1 MILKIYDENPNY
13 QDVLKVVKC
22 LENGGIIVLPTDTL
36 YAFACSMN
44 YKKAV
49 EKMALLKGTSLGK
62 AKFSL
67 LCNDISQLSEYT
79 KPLDKDSYQLLR
91 SCLPGPYT
99 FIMDANGN
107 IPRIYQNPNKTI
119 GLRVPHNPIAHAIL
133 EMLGHPMLATSVRV
147 ENEDMESEYLT
158 NPELIHE
165 LFHRRVDMVIDGG
178 IGQDIPST
186 VVDCSN
192 GNLEVIRYGK
202 GEIDI

>member
-44 YKKAV
+44 YKKTV
-49 EKMALLKGTSLGK
+49 EKMAQLKGTSLGK

-67 LCNDISQLSEYT
+67 LCTDISQLSDYT